1 VTARPDV
8 LVVSLGTTKGL
19 RIADEGFAQQLR
31 QAGATTA
38 LAAVG
43 IGLTDRLRRGYPV
56 NDLVEALAA
65 RRTIASAVARE
76 PPRAVVVSTTTAT
89 LLMPPLDVPFA
100 IRFDSPAVLNRLGVR
115 NAVLH
120 VLERRRLDR
129 AALLLPAS
137 TAAAAPLSSSTETIV
152 VPIPVRPT
160 TDAPLPGPR
169 ERVAVAYAPDPRAK
183 GLDLLVAAWAEA
195 TGAHGPTGAH
205 EPTGAHGPT
214 GARGRTGAHGRTG
227 APAATAIG
235 SGAGPL
241 ADARLDVYG
250 IEPAVAQEFLARR
263 GVAVPPS
270 VRWRGMVPAS
280 EFRAELRGATAFVS
294 AARWEDYGQAAL
306 EAMADG
312 TLPVLSPAGGAYEA
326 LPLARALDPG
336 LVAADLD
343 PASLAQALRHLFSLP
358 EQVAAGLRVRAAA
371 TLRDYAP
378 ERVVERLAADVLP
391 RLLPS

>member
-1 VTARPDV
+1 MTTRPDV

-19 RIADEGFAQQLR
+19 RIADEGFAELLR

-38 LAAVG
+38 LVAVG

-65 RRTIASAVARE
+65 RRAIAGAVARE
-76 PPRAVVVSTTTAT
+76 RPRAVVISTTTAT
-89 LLMPPLDVPFA
+89 LLMPPLEVPFA
-100 IRFDSPAVLNRLGVR
+100 VRFDSPAVLNRLGAR
-115 NAVLH
+115 NSILH
-120 VLERRRLDR
+120 VMERRRLDR

-137 TAAAAPLSSSTETIV
+137 TAAAAPLSTATATIV
-152 VPIPVRPT
+152 VPIPVRAT
-160 TDAPLPGPR
+160 TEAPLPGPR

-183 GLDLLVAAWAEA
+183 GLDLLCAAWAQ
-195 TGAHGPTGAH
+195 
-205 EPTGAHGPT
+205 
-214 GARGRTGAHGRTG
+214 
-227 APAATAIG
+227 TA
-235 SGAGPL
+235 L

-250 IEPAVAQEFLARR
+250 IEPAVARDFLARR
-263 GVAVPPS
+263 GIEPPPS

-280 EFRAELRGATAFVS
+280 EFRAELRAAAAFVS

-336 LVAADLD
+336 LVAADLE
-343 PASLAQALRHLFSLP
+343 PASLARALSHLFSLP
-358 EQVAAGLRVRAAA
+358 DQVAAGLRVRAAA

-378 ERVVERLAADVLP
+378 ERVVAHLAADVLP
-391 RLLPS
+391 RLLGR

>member
-1 VTARPDV
+1 MSARPDV

-19 RIADEGFAQQLR
+19 RVADEGFADQLR

-76 PPRAVVVSTTTAT
+76 RPRAVVISTTTAA
-89 LLMPPLDVPFA
+89 LLTPALDVPFA
-100 IRFDSPAVLNRLGVR
+100 IRFDSPAVLNRLGAR

-120 VLERRRLDR
+120 LLERRRLEQ

-137 TAAAAPLSSSTETIV
+137 TAAALPLRTSTETIV
-152 VPIPVRPT
+152 VPIPVRAT
-160 TDAPLPGPR
+160 TEAPVPGPR
-169 ERVAVAYAPDPRAK
+169 DRVAVAYAPDPRAK
-183 GLDLLVAAWAEA
+183 GLDLLCAAWAEA
-195 TGAHGPTGAH
+195 VNGSAGAGGAHAH
-205 EPTGAHGPT
+205 EAANGA
-214 GARGRTGAHGRTG
+214 
-227 APAATAIG
+227 
-235 SGAGPL
+235 AGPL
-241 ADARLDVYG
+241 AGARLDVYG

-263 GVAVPPS
+263 GVPAPPS

-280 EFRAELRGATAFVS
+280 EFRAELRAASAFVS

-326 LPLARALDPG
+326 LPLARSLDPG
-336 LVAADLD
+336 LVAADLE
-343 PASLAQALRHLFSLP
+343 PASLARALRHLFSLP

-371 TLRDYAP
+371 TLRAYAP
-378 ERVVERLAADVLP
+378 ERVVDRLAADVLP
-391 RLLPS
+391 RLLGR

>member
-1 VTARPDV
+1 MTARPDI

-19 RIADEGFAQQLR
+19 RIADEGFAEQLR

-65 RRTIASAVARE
+65 RRTIANAVARE
-76 PPRAVVVSTTTAT
+76 RPRAVVISTTTAA
-89 LLMPPLDVPFA
+89 LLMPALDVPFA
-100 IRFDSPAVLNRLGVR
+100 IRFDSPAALNRLGAR
-115 NAVLH
+115 NSVLH

-137 TAAAAPLSSSTETIV
+137 SAAAAPLSSPTETIV

-160 TDAPLPGPR
+160 TAAPLPGAR
-169 ERVAVAYAPDPRAK
+169 AQVAVAYAPDPRAK

-195 TGAHGPTGAH
+195 TGA
-205 EPTGAHGPT
+205 
-214 GARGRTGAHGRTG
+214 
-227 APAATAIG
+227 
-235 SGAGPL
+235 L

-250 IEPAVAQEFLARR
+250 IEPTVAQEFLARR

-280 EFRAELRGATAFVS
+280 EFRAELRGAAAFVS

-343 PASLAQALRHLFSLP
+343 PASLAQALRHLFTLP

-371 TLRDYAP
+371 TLRGYTP

-391 RLLPS
+391 RLLPR

>member
-1 VTARPDV
+1 MTARPDI
-8 LVVSLGTTKGL
+8 LIVSLGTTKGL
-19 RIADEGFAQQLR
+19 RIADEGFADQLR

-43 IGLTDRLRRGYPV
+43 IGLTARLRRGYPV

-76 PPRAVVVSTTTAT
+76 RPRAVVVSTTTAT
-89 LLMPPLDVPFA
+89 LLMPPLDLPFA
-100 IRFDSPAVLNRLGVR
+100 IRFDSPAVLNRLGAR
-115 NAVLH
+115 NAILH
-120 VLERRRLDR
+120 PLERRRLDR
-129 AALLLPAS
+129 ATLLLPAS
-137 TAAAAPLSSSTETIV
+137 TAAAAPLTTTTETIV
-152 VPIPVRPT
+152 VPIPVRAT
-160 TDAPLPGPR
+160 TSAPLPGPR

-195 TGAHGPTGAH
+195 TGAPGPAGALG
-205 EPTGAHGPT
+205 PSGVRGPAGAQ
-214 GARGRTGAHGRTG
+214 
-227 APAATAIG
+227 AATGGA
-235 SGAGPL
+235 AGPL

-250 IEPAVAQEFLARR
+250 IEPAVARDFLARR
-263 GVAVPPS
+263 GIEPPSS
-270 VRWRGMVPAS
+270 VRWRGMVSAS
-280 EFRAELRGATAFVS
+280 EFRAELRAAAAFVS

-336 LVAADLD
+336 LVAADLE

-358 EQVAAGLRVRAAA
+358 DQVAAGLRVRAVA

-391 RLLPS
+391 RLLPR